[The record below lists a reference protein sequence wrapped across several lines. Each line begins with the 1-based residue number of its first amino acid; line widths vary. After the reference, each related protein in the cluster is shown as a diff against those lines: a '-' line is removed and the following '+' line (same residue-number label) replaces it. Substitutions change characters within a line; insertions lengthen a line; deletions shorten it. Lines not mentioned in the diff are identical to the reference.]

1 MNVYITGIGH
11 TPLGRHP
18 DLSVKQLTE
27 QAVGLALK
35 DSGNALDDIQAAWF
49 SNVRQGQ
56 MEKQNSIRGQ
66 CALNAAGFSG
76 IPIFNIENA
85 CASSS
90 SGLFNACMAIESG
103 MFDTVLV
110 AGTEKMFYPEKKAEM
125 MTAFFGGTDIHR
137 LKQTWDFFCDLETDP
152 EIRARLNTPGAWNT
166 QSFFMDIYAAMARQH
181 MRAYGT
187 TQRQIASA
195 AAKNHA
201 HSTMNP
207 LAQYQKDMSIDDV
220 LESPEI
226 AWPLTRAMC
235 APISDGASAVIL
247 SSARVL
253 TGEGRERAI
262 RIAGLGAASTVNRD
276 ITDMDRHCVHLA
288 ARRAYAMAGI
298 TPHDIDIAEVHD
310 ASSFAE
316 LLQIENLGLCE
327 RGQGGSYTESG
338 ATSLGGRTPVNV
350 SGGLVSK
357 GHPIA
362 ATGLIQIHE
371 LVTQLR
377 HEAGSRQVAGART
390 AVAENGGGFLKYE
403 DAAAI
408 VTVLSNK
415 RD

>member
-1 MNVYITGIGH
+1 MNVFITGIGH
-11 TPLGRHP
+11 TPLGRQP
-18 DLSVKQLTE
+18 NLSVKQLTE
-27 QAVGLALK
+27 QAVNLALA
-35 DSGNALDDIQAAWF
+35 DSGESLDAIQAAWF

-66 CALNAAGFSG
+66 SALNAMGFSG

-125 MTAFFGGTDIHR
+125 MTAFFGGTDIHQ
-137 LKQTWDFFCDLETDP
+137 LQQTWDFFCELETDP
-152 EIRARLNTPGAWNT
+152 QIRARLNTPGAWNT

-181 MRAYGT
+181 MRTYGT
-187 TQRQIASA
+187 TQRQIAA
-195 AAKNHA
+195 VAAKNHA

-207 LAQYQKDMSIDDV
+207 LAQYQIDMSIDEV
-220 LESPEI
+220 LGSPEI

-235 APISDGASAVIL
+235 APISDGASAVVL
-247 SSARVL
+247 SSARSL
-253 TGEGRERAI
+253 SAQGLERAI
-262 RIAGLGAASTVNRD
+262 RITGIGAASTVNRD
-276 ITDMDRHCVHLA
+276 FADMDQHCVHLA
-288 ARRAYAMAGI
+288 ARRAYAMADI
-298 TPHDIDIAEVHD
+298 TPQDIDVVEVHD

-327 RGQGGSYTESG
+327 RGESGTYTESG
-338 ATSLGGRTPVNV
+338 GTSLGGRTPVNV

-377 HEAGSRQVAGART
+377 HEAGDRQVQGART

-408 VTVLSNK
+408 VTVLSNQ
-415 RD
+415 RN

>member
-1 MNVYITGIGH
+1 MNVFITGIGH

-18 DLSVKQLTE
+18 DLSVKRLTE
-27 QAVGLALK
+27 QAVNLALA
-35 DSGNALDDIQAAWF
+35 DSGKSLDDIQAAWF

-66 CALNAAGFSG
+66 CALNAMGFSG

-110 AGTEKMFYPEKKAEM
+110 AGTEKMFYPEKKTEM
-125 MTAFFGGTDIHR
+125 MTAFFGGTDIHQ
-137 LKQTWDFFCDLETDP
+137 LQETWDFFCELESDP

-181 MRAYGT
+181 MRTYGT
-187 TQRQIASA
+187 TQRQIAA
-195 AAKNHA
+195 VAAKNHA

-207 LAQYQKDMSIDDV
+207 LAQYQKDMSIDEV
-220 LESPEI
+220 LSSPEI

-235 APISDGASAVIL
+235 APISDGASAIVL
-247 SSARVL
+247 SSTRSLNAKDL
-253 TGEGRERAI
+253 ERAI
-262 RIAGLGAASTVNRD
+262 RITGLGAASTVNRD
-276 ITDMDRHCVHLA
+276 FADMDQHCVHLA
-288 ARRAYAMAGI
+288 AKRAYSMADI
-298 TPHDIDIAEVHD
+298 TPQDIDVVEVHD

-316 LLQIENLGLCE
+316 LLQVENLGLCE
-327 RGQGGSYTESG
+327 RGESGAYTESG
-338 ATSLGGRTPVNV
+338 GTSLGGRTPVNV

-377 HEAGSRQVAGART
+377 HEAGDRQVQGART

-408 VTVLSNK
+408 VTVLSNQ
-415 RD
+415 RN

>member
-11 TPLGRHP
+11 TQLGRHP
-18 DLSVKQLTE
+18 ELSVKELTAL
-27 QAVGLALK
+27 AVNLALK
-35 DSGNALDDIQAAWF
+35 DSENLLDDIQAAWF

-56 MEKQNSIRGQ
+56 MENQNSIRGQ
-66 CALNAAGFSG
+66 CALNAMGFNG

-125 MTAFFGGTDIHR
+125 MTAFFGGTDIHK
-137 LKQTWDFFCDLETDP
+137 LQDTWGFFCDLETDP

-187 TQRQIASA
+187 TQRQIAA
-195 AAKNHA
+195 VAAKNHA

-207 LAQYQKDMSIDDV
+207 LAQYQKDMSIAQV

-247 SSARVL
+247 SSPRAL
-253 TGEGRERAI
+253 TGSNRARAI
-262 RIAGLGAASTVNRD
+262 RIAGLGASSTVNRP
-276 ITDMDRHCVHLA
+276 ITDMEQHCVHLA
-288 ARRAYAMAGI
+288 AKRAYAMADI
-298 TPHDIDIAEVHD
+298 TPQNIDVVEVHD

-316 LLQIENLGLCE
+316 LLQIENLGLCA
-327 RGQGGSYTESG
+327 RGESGAYTESG
-338 ATSLGGRTPVNV
+338 SSSLGGSVPVNV

-377 HEAGSRQVAGART
+377 HEAGDRQVRGART

-408 VTVLSNK
+408 VTVLSN
-415 RD
+415 RQD

>member
-1 MNVYITGIGH
+1 MNVFITGIGH
-11 TPLGRHP
+11 TPLGRQP
-18 DLSVKQLTE
+18 NLSVKQLTE
-27 QAVGLALK
+27 QAVNLALA
-35 DSGNALDDIQAAWF
+35 DSGESLDAIQAAWF

-66 CALNAAGFSG
+66 CALNAMGFSG

-125 MTAFFGGTDIHR
+125 MTAFFGGTDIHQ
-137 LKQTWDFFCDLETDP
+137 LQQTWDFFCELETDP
-152 EIRARLNTPGAWNT
+152 QIRARLNTPGAWNT

-181 MRAYGT
+181 MRTYGT
-187 TQRQIASA
+187 TQRQIAA
-195 AAKNHA
+195 VAAKNHA

-207 LAQYQKDMSIDDV
+207 LAQYQIDMSIDEV
-220 LESPEI
+220 LGSPEI

-235 APISDGASAVIL
+235 APISDGASAVVL
-247 SSARVL
+247 SSARSL
-253 TGEGRERAI
+253 SAQGLERAI
-262 RIAGLGAASTVNRD
+262 RITGIGAASTVNRD
-276 ITDMDRHCVHLA
+276 FADMDQHCVHLA
-288 ARRAYAMAGI
+288 ARRAYAMADI
-298 TPHDIDIAEVHD
+298 TPQDIDVVEVHD

-327 RGQGGSYTESG
+327 RGESGTYTESG
-338 ATSLGGRTPVNV
+338 GTSLGGRTPVNV

-377 HEAGSRQVAGART
+377 HEAGDRQVKSART

-408 VTVLSNK
+408 VTVLSNQ
-415 RD
+415 RN

>member
-11 TPLGRHP
+11 TPLGKHP

-27 QAVGLALK
+27 QAVRLALA
-35 DSGNALDDIQAAWF
+35 DGGTQLDDIQAAWF

-66 CALNAAGFSG
+66 CALHAMGFSG

-90 SGLFNACMAIESG
+90 SGLFNACLAIEAG
-103 MFDTVLV
+103 MFDVALV
-110 AGTEKMFYPEKKAEM
+110 VGTEKMFYPDKKTEM
-125 MTAFFGGTDIHR
+125 MNAFFGGTDIHR
-137 LKQTWDFFCDLETDP
+137 LQQTWAFFCEMETDP
-152 EIRARLNTPGAWNT
+152 EVRQRLNSPGAWNT
-166 QSFFMDIYAAMARQH
+166 QSFFMDIYAALARLH
-181 MRAYGT
+181 MRTYGT
-187 TQRQIASA
+187 TQRQIAHA

-201 HSTMNP
+201 HSAMNP
-207 LAQYQKDMSIDDV
+207 LAQYRTSMTVDEV
-220 LESPEI
+220 LATPEI

-235 APISDGASAVIL
+235 APISDGAAAVVL
-247 SSARVL
+247 QSARTL
-253 TGEGRERAI
+253 PAGRRERAVQVL
-262 RIAGLGAASTVNRD
+262 GLGAASTVSRP

-288 ARRAYAMAGI
+288 ARRAYAMADI
-298 TPHDIDIAEVHD
+298 TPDDIDVVEVHD

-316 LLQIENLGLCE
+316 ILQIENLGLCP
-327 RGQGGSYTESG
+327 RGAGGACTESG
-338 ATSLGGRTPVNV
+338 ATSLGGRVPVNV

-377 HEAGSRQVAGART
+377 HEAGERQVQGARI
-390 AVAENGGGFLKYE
+390 AVAENGGGFLGYE

-408 VTVLSNK
+408 VTVLGN
-415 RD
+415 RGR

>member
-1 MNVYITGIGH
+1 MMNVYITGIAH

-27 QAVGLALK
+27 QAVNGALS
-35 DSGNALDDIQAAWF
+35 DSGHELEDMQAAWF

-66 CALNAAGFSG
+66 CALNAMGVSG
-76 IPIFNIENA
+76 TPVFNVENA

-110 AGTEKMFYPEKKAEM
+110 VGAEKMFYPDKKTEM
-125 MTAFFGGTDIHR
+125 MNAFFGGTDIHLLR
-137 LKQTWDFFCDLETDP
+137 QTWDFFCQQETDP
-152 EIRARLNTPGAWNT
+152 DIRRRLNSPGAWNT

-207 LAQYQKDMSIDDV
+207 LAQYQKDMSVDEV
-220 LESPEI
+220 LSSPDI

-235 APISDGASAVIL
+235 APISDGAAAIVLSSGRAL
-247 SSARVL
+247 SSAR
-253 TGEGRERAI
+253 RQRAI
-262 RIAGLGAASTVNRD
+262 RITGIGAASTVIRD
-276 ITDMDRHCVHLA
+276 VTDMDKHCVRLA
-288 ARRAYAMAGI
+288 AQRAYTMAGI
-298 TPHDIDIAEVHD
+298 TPRDIDVSEVHD

-327 RGQGGSYTESG
+327 RGQGGPYTESG
-338 ATSLGGRTPVNV
+338 ATSLGGITPVNV

-362 ATGLIQIHE
+362 ATGLVQIHE

-377 HEAGSRQVAGART
+377 HEAGARQVQDART
-390 AVAENGGGFLKYE
+390 AVAENGGGFLHYE
-403 DAAAI
+403 DAAAV
-408 VTVLSNK
+408 VTVLSN
-415 RD
+415 RV